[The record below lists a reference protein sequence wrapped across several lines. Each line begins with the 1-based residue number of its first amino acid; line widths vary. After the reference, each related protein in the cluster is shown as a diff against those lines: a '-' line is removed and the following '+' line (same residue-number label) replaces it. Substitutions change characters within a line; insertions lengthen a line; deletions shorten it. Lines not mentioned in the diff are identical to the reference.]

1 MLKIKDL
8 YVQTEGQDI
17 LKGINLEVQAGE
29 IHAIMGPNG
38 SGKSTL
44 AKIIAGH
51 PEYEIK
57 SGEILYE
64 INLQYKNINQM
75 NPEERAREGIFMTF
89 QYPVEVPGVSNLNLL
104 QASMNA
110 VCKHQGIPEMK
121 EEEFISLV
129 KEKAQMV
136 DLSFSFL
143 KRSVNED
150 FSGGEKKRNEMLQM
164 AVLSPRLAI
173 MDETDSGLDVDSITV
188 MADAINKM
196 RNKNRSMLLITHY
209 NRLLNHVKPD
219 KVHILKEGQI
229 QKTGGAELAVELEEK
244 GYAHFN

>member
-1 MLKIKDL
+1 MLKIKNL
-8 YVQTEGQDI
+8 YVQTEGHEI
-17 LKGINLEVQAGE
+17 LKGINLEIQAGE
-29 IHAIMGPNG
+29 VHAIMGPNG

-64 INLQYKNINQM
+64 VNFKYQNIAQM
-75 NPEERAREGIFMTF
+75 SPEERAREGVFMTF

-104 QASMNA
+104 KASMNA
-110 VCKHQGIPEMK
+110 ICKHQGAPEMK
-121 EEEFISLV
+121 EEDFISLV
-129 KEKAQMV
+129 KEKAKMV
-136 DLSFSFL
+136 DLPFSFL
-143 KRSVNED
+143 HRSVNED
-150 FSGGEKKRNEMLQM
+150 FSGGEKKRNEILQM

-188 MADAINKM
+188 MARAINKM
-196 RNKNRSMLLITHY
+196 RNKERSILLITHY
-209 NRLLNHVKPD
+209 NRILNHIKPD

-229 QKTGGAELAVELEEK
+229 QKTGGAELAVKLEEK

>member
-1 MLKIKDL
+1 MLKINNL

-17 LKGINLEVQAGE
+17 LKGINLEIQAGE
-29 IHAIMGPNG
+29 VHAIMGPNG

-44 AKIIAGH
+44 AKIIAGD

-57 SGEILYE
+57 NGEILYE
-64 INLQYKNINQM
+64 INLQYQNINQM

-110 VCKHQGIPEMK
+110 ICKHQGIPEMK
-121 EEEFISLV
+121 EEDFISLV

-136 DLSFSFL
+136 DLPFSFL

-173 MDETDSGLDVDSITV
+173 MDETDSGLDVDSIAV
-188 MADAINKM
+188 IAKAINKM
-196 RNKNRSMLLITHY
+196 RNKNRSILLITHY

-229 QKTGGAELAVELEEK
+229 QKTGGANLAVELEEK
-244 GYAHFN
+244 GYAYFN